1 MTPRRHDRS
10 GPPSVFI
17 IAGEESG
24 DLLGASLMREL
35 DRRFAGDVRFLG
47 VGGRRMEQLGLRSL
61 FPMEKIALHGLGEVL
76 VRIPDLVARIRDTA
90 EAVVEADPD
99 VLVLIDAPGF
109 NLRVARRVRGRAPK
123 IPIVDYVSPSVW
135 AWAPWRAR
143 RMAPHVDRLLAILPF
158 EPEVHRRLGGP
169 PTAYVGHPLTERIAE
184 LRPREG
190 ERQDLTPG
198 MRPVLLV
205 LPGSRRTEVR
215 RLMDRF
221 GRAVALVQS
230 KVGPLDVV
238 LPAVDH
244 LADEIR
250 ARAATWPVKPT
261 IVLGETAK
269 LAAFRSAHV
278 ALAASGTVTLE
289 LALARVPMVV
299 AYRVDI
305 FLRVMKPLLQ
315 AKSIVM
321 ANLIAGTNAVPE
333 LLDGDTAPEKLAAA
347 LLPLFR
353 DSPERRRQLAAFD
366 EIDRRMGL
374 PDGTPSGKAADA
386 VVSAM
391 R

>member
-1 MTPRRHDRS
+1 MSAARERRS
-10 GPPSVFI
+10 PATVFI

-24 DLLGASLMREL
+24 DLLGSSLMREL
-35 DRRFAGDVRFLG
+35 DRRFAGHVRFLG

-61 FPMEKIALHGLGEVL
+61 FPMEKIVLHGLSEVL
-76 VRIPDLVARIRDTA
+76 VRLPELVARIRSTA
-90 EAVVEADPD
+90 DAVAEADPD

-109 NLRVARRVRGRAPK
+109 NLRVARRVRHLARDV
-123 IPIVDYVSPSVW
+123 PIVDYVSPSVW
-135 AWAPWRAR
+135 AWGPWRAK
-143 RMAPHVDRLLAILPF
+143 RMAPSVDRLLAILPF

-169 PTAYVGHPLTERIAE
+169 ATSYVGHPLTERIGE
-184 LRPREG
+184 LRPHAG
-190 ERQDLTPG
+190 ERPPLGPG
-198 MRPVLLV
+198 VTPVLLA
-205 LPGSRRTEVR
+205 LPGSRRSEVR
-215 RLMDRF
+215 RLMARF
-221 GRAVALVQS
+221 GAAIALV
-230 KVGPLDVV
+230 KERVGPIEVV

-250 ARAATWPVKPT
+250 AATVTWPVKPT

-305 FLRVMKPLLQ
+305 FLRLLKGFLS
-315 AKSIVM
+315 AKSIVL
-321 ANLIAGTNAVPE
+321 ANLIAGSNAIPE
-333 LLDGDTAPEKLAAA
+333 LLDGDATPEKLAAA

-353 DSPERRRQLAAFD
+353 DSPERRRQIAAFD
-366 EIDRRMGL
+366 EIDRRMML
-374 PDGTPSGKAADA
+374 PDGTPSGRAADG
-386 VVSAM
+386 VVAAM